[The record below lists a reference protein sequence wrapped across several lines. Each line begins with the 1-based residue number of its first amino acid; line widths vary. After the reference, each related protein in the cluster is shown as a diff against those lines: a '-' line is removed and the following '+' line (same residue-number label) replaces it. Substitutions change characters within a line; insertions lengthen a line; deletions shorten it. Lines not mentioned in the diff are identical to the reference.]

1 MPLRRIIVP
10 IRELS
15 ESGKLSGL
23 LLLLATVVSL
33 LVSNSAWS
41 QAYLHFWETKL
52 GAGPLVKTLAHWVD
66 DGLMVVFFFSV
77 GLEIKR
83 EVLYGELTDF
93 RQALLPILAAVGGVA
108 VPAGIFLLFNAG
120 TPASHGWAV
129 PTATDIAFSLGIL
142 SLLGDK
148 VPFGLRVFLTALAI
162 IDDLIAVLII
172 ALFYTA
178 ELNLTYLLAAGGIF
192 AALIVLNRLKV
203 SWLPLYFLLGLGLWF
218 FVLKSGVHATI
229 AGVLLALT
237 IPTEAIEKLEAALH
251 KPISYLIL
259 PLFALANTAIVVS
272 AESVGE
278 LLSPLGLGI
287 GLGLLLGKPL
297 GIFGASWLAVKAG
310 ISSLPERVT
319 WFKMLGLGLTAGI
332 GFTMAIFIANLSFSD
347 PGRIDLAKIAVIVG
361 SLLAALAGL
370 LVLHLAD
377 KADESEAPADL
388 ALKPEVKA

>member
-1 MPLRRIIVP
+1 MPLRKILVP

-23 LLLLATVVSL
+23 LLLLATIVSL
-33 LVSNSAWS
+33 LLSNSAWS
-41 QAYLHFWETKL
+41 GSYLHFWETPL
-52 GAGPLVKTLAHWVD
+52 GWNPLEKTLAHWVD
-66 DGLMVVFFFSV
+66 DGLMVIFFFSV

-93 RQALLPILAAVGGVA
+93 RQALLPVLAAVGGVA
-108 VPAGIFLLFNAG
+108 VPAGIYLLFNAG
-120 TPASHGWAV
+120 TAGSHGWAV

-148 VPFGLRVFLTALAI
+148 VPLGLRVFLTALAI

-178 ELNLTYLLAAGGIF
+178 ELNLPYLLAAGGVF
-192 AALIVLNRLKV
+192 VALVVLNRLKI
-203 SWLPLYFLLGLGLWF
+203 SWLPLYFLLGLALWF

-237 IPTEAIEKLEAALH
+237 MPVEAIEKLEAALH

-259 PLFALANTAIVVS
+259 PIFALANTAIVVS
-272 AESVGE
+272 AESVRE

-297 GIFGASWLAVKAG
+297 GIFGAAWLTVKAG

-332 GFTMAIFIANLSFSD
+332 GFTMAIFIANLSFTD
-347 PGRIDLAKIAVIVG
+347 PARIDLAKIAVILG
-361 SLLAALAGL
+361 SLLAAIAGSI
-370 LVLHLAD
+370 VLHLAD
-377 KADESEAPADL
+377 KADESNAPAGL
-388 ALKPEVKA
+388 VHKPEA

>member
-1 MPLRRIIVP
+1 MPLRKILVP

-33 LVSNSAWS
+33 LVSNSVLGPN
-41 QAYLHFWETKL
+41 YLHFWETPL
-52 GAGPLVKTLAHWVD
+52 GWAPLQKTLAHWVD

-83 EVLYGELTDF
+83 EVLYGELTDV

-108 VPAGIFLLFNAG
+108 VPAGIYLAFNAG
-120 TPASHGWAV
+120 TATGHGWAV

-142 SLLGDK
+142 SLLGEK
-148 VPFGLRVFLTALAI
+148 VPPGLRVFLTALAI

-172 ALFYTA
+172 ALFYTQG
-178 ELNLTYLLAAGGIF
+178 LDLTYLLAAGGIM
-192 AALIVLNRLKV
+192 AVLVLLNRLRV
-203 SWLPLYFLLGLGLWF
+203 TWLPLYFLLGLALWF
-218 FVLKSGVHATI
+218 FVLKSGIHATI

-237 IPTEAIEKLEAALH
+237 IPTDAIEKLEAALH

-259 PLFALANTAIVVS
+259 PVFALANTAIVVS
-272 AESVGE
+272 AGAVSE
-278 LLSPLGLGI
+278 LLSPLGLGVA
-287 GLGLLLGKPL
+287 LGLLLGKPL
-297 GIFGASWLAVKAG
+297 GIFGATWLTVKAG
-310 ISSLPERVT
+310 ISALPERVT

-332 GFTMAIFIANLSFSD
+332 GFTMAIFIANLSFHD
-347 PGRIDLAKIAVIVG
+347 PGRVDVAKLAVILG

-370 LVLHLAD
+370 FVLHLAD
-377 KADESEAPADL
+377 KADDSEAPVG
-388 ALKPEVKA
+388 PTESEIEV

>member
-1 MPLRRIIVP
+1 MLHRIVIVP

-23 LLLLATVVSL
+23 LLLLTTIISL
-33 LVSNSAWS
+33 LISNSAWGN
-41 QAYLHFWETKL
+41 AYLHFWETPV
-52 GAGPLVKTLAHWVD
+52 GWEPLQKTLAHWVD
-66 DGLMVVFFFSV
+66 DGLMVVFFFTV

-83 EVLYGELTDF
+83 EVLYGELTDV
-93 RQALLPILAAVGGVA
+93 RQALLPTLAAVGGVA
-108 VPAGIFLLFNAG
+108 VPAAIYLAFNAG
-120 TPASHGWAV
+120 NDTSHGWAV

-148 VPFGLRVFLTALAI
+148 VPPGLRVFLTALAI

-178 ELNLTYLLAAGGIF
+178 GLDLTYLLAAGGIF

-203 SWLPLYFLLGLGLWF
+203 TWLPLYFLLGLGLWF
-218 FVLKSGVHATI
+218 FVLKSGIHATI

-237 IPTEAIEKLEAALH
+237 IPTDAIEKLEAGLH

-259 PLFALANTAIVVS
+259 PIFALANTAIVVS
-272 AESVGE
+272 GESVSE

-287 GLGLLLGKPL
+287 GLGLLVGKPL
-297 GIFGASWLAVKAG
+297 GIFGATWLTVKAG
-310 ISSLPERVT
+310 ISTLPERVT

-332 GFTMAIFIANLSFSD
+332 GFTMAIFIANLSFD
-347 PGRIDLAKIAVIVG
+347 NPAWIDLAKLAVIAG
-361 SLLAALAGL
+361 SLLAAVAGL
-370 LVLHLAD
+370 IVLHFAD
-377 KADESEAPADL
+377 KADESEAPAGL
-388 ALKPEVKA
+388 ILEAEPPA

>member
-1 MPLRRIIVP
+1 MPLRRIIGP

-33 LVSNSAWS
+33 LISNSGWS
-41 QAYLHFWETKL
+41 GAYLHFWEMPL
-52 GAGPLVKTLAHWVD
+52 GWPPLEKTAAHWVD

-93 RQALLPILAAVGGVA
+93 RQALLPMLAAVGGVV
-108 VPAGIFLLFNAG
+108 VPAGIYLAFNAG

-142 SLLGDK
+142 SLLGEK
-148 VPFGLRVFLTALAI
+148 IPPGLRVFLTALAI

-178 ELNLTYLLAAGGIF
+178 ELHLPYLLAAGGVF
-192 AALIVLNRLKV
+192 AGLALLNRLKV
-203 SWLPLYFLLGLGLWF
+203 NMLPLYFLLGLALWF
-218 FVLKSGVHATI
+218 CVLKSGIHATI

-237 IPTEAIEKLEAALH
+237 IPTDAIEKLEAALH
-251 KPISYLIL
+251 KPISYFIL
-259 PLFALANTAIVVS
+259 PVFALANTAIVLS

-287 GLGLLLGKPL
+287 GLALLLGKPL
-297 GIFGASWLAVKAG
+297 GIFGATWLTVKAG

-319 WFKMLGLGLTAGI
+319 WYKLLGLGFTAGI
-332 GFTMAIFIANLSFSD
+332 GFTMAIFVANLSFTD
-347 PGRIDLAKIAVIVG
+347 PSRIALAKLAVILG
-361 SLLAALAGL
+361 SFLAAVTGL
-370 LVLHLAD
+370 VVLHLAD
-377 KADESEAPADL
+377 KADDSKVAGNGVIE
-388 ALKPEVKA
+388 

>member
-1 MPLRRIIVP
+1 MPLRKILVP

-23 LLLLATVVSL
+23 LLLVATLLSM
-33 LVSNSAWS
+33 LVSNSGWAS
-41 QAYLHFWETKL
+41 HYRHFWETSL
-52 GAGPLVKTLAHWVD
+52 GWGPLVKTTAHWVD

-93 RQALLPILAAVGGVA
+93 RQALLPILAAAGGVA
-108 VPAGIFLLFNAG
+108 VPAGLYLLFNAG
-120 TPASHGWAV
+120 TATSQGWAV

-142 SLLGDK
+142 SLLGEK
-148 VPFGLRVFLTALAI
+148 VPPSLRIFLTALAI
-162 IDDLIAVLII
+162 IDDLIAVVII

-178 ELNLTYLLAAGGIF
+178 ELQTTYLLAAGAILAVLAG
-192 AALIVLNRLKV
+192 LNRLRV
-203 SWLPLYFLLGLGLWF
+203 SWLPLYFLLGIGLWF

-237 IPTEAIEKLEAALH
+237 IPTDAIERLEASLH

-259 PLFALANTAIVVS
+259 PIFALANTAIVIS
-272 AESVGE
+272 AESVGQ

-297 GIFGASWLAVKAG
+297 GIFGATWLAVKAG
-310 ISSLPERVT
+310 ISALPERVT
-319 WFKMLGLGLTAGI
+319 WFKLLGLGFTAGI
-332 GFTMAIFIANLSFSD
+332 GFTMAIFIANLSFTD
-347 PGRIDLAKIAVIVG
+347 PNRIDLAKIAVITG
-361 SLLAALAGL
+361 SLLAALVGM

-377 KADESEAPADL
+377 KADDSPAAADL
-388 ALKPEVKA
+388 VIEPE

>member
-1 MPLRRIIVP
+1 MLYRIVIVP

-23 LLLLATVVSL
+23 LLLLATIISL
-33 LVSNSAWS
+33 LISNSAWGN
-41 QAYLHFWETKL
+41 AYLHFWENPL
-52 GAGPLVKTLAHWVD
+52 GWAPLEKTLAHWVD
-66 DGLMVVFFFSV
+66 DGLMVIFFFAV

-83 EVLYGELTDF
+83 EVLYGELTDV
-93 RQALLPILAAVGGVA
+93 RQALLPTLAAVGGVA
-108 VPAGIFLLFNAG
+108 VPAGIYLLFNVGTAAG
-120 TPASHGWAV
+120 HGWAV

-178 ELNLTYLLAAGGIF
+178 ELHTTYLLIAGGLF
-192 AALIVLNRLKV
+192 GVLILLNRLKV
-203 SWLPLYFLLGLGLWF
+203 SWLPLYFLLGLALWF

-237 IPTEAIEKLEAALH
+237 IPTDAIEKLEAALH

-259 PLFALANTAIVVS
+259 PIFALANTAIVVS
-272 AESVGE
+272 AESVQE

-297 GIFGASWLAVKAG
+297 GIFGVTWLSVKAG
-310 ISSLPERVT
+310 VASLPERVT
-319 WFKMLGLGLTAGI
+319 WVKMLGLGFTAGI
-332 GFTMAIFIANLSFSD
+332 GFTMAIFIANLSFTD

-361 SLLAALAGL
+361 SLVAALLGL
-370 LVLHLAD
+370 LVLHLAHQ
-377 KADESEAPADL
+377 AEESAAAKLAAAAEAAP
-388 ALKPEVKA
+388 